1 MKKILLAL
9 LVLAAAVSCEEIGRL
24 RSSVGEFFGDEA
36 VARVGKE
43 KLYRSTLEGYIPDG
57 LAPEDSAAMASQFI
71 KSWATDRL
79 FLEVAEAELSKSEM
93 DVSKELEEYRISLL
107 KYRFEQHYIN
117 ERLDT
122 NITPAEI
129 RHYYE
134 ENLDKFILD
143 APLLKVRYMLIPKGS
158 AAKEKI
164 KKKMSSDNVEEIIE
178 ADSMAVSAAIRYV
191 DCTDRWTDLQT
202 LSLESGSDPA
212 TLLSSMKKSFIEVP
226 VGQDNVF
233 VAYVADMVKKG
244 SPAPIEY
251 SAEKIKDIILSARKR
266 ELVSSLE
273 RDLLKDAQIK
283 EIFEIL

>member
-1 MKKILLAL
+1 MFFP
-9 LVLAAAVSCEEIGRL
+9 
-24 RSSVGEFFGDEA
+24 EFFGDEA

-57 LAPEDSAAMASQFI
+57 ISPEDSAAMAAQFI
-71 KSWATDRL
+71 NSWASDRL

-107 KYRFEQHYIN
+107 KYRYEQHYIN

-122 NITPAEI
+122 SITPAEI

-134 ENLDKFILD
+134 ENPDKFILD
-143 APLLKVRYMLIPKGS
+143 APLFKVRYMLIPEGS
-158 AAKEKI
+158 SAKEKI
-164 KKKMSSDNVEEIIE
+164 KKKMSSDNVEDVIQ
-178 ADSMAVSAAIRYV
+178 ADSMAVSAAVRYV
-191 DCTDRWTDLQT
+191 DRTDSWTDLKT

-226 VGQDNVF
+226 SGEGNVF
-233 VAYVADMVKKG
+233 VAYVTDMVKKG

-251 SAEKIKDIILSARKR
+251 STEKIKDIILSARKR
-266 ELVSSLE
+266 QLVSGLE
-273 RDLLKDAQIK
+273 RDLLKDARTK
-283 EIFEIL
+283 DKFEIL

>member
-1 MKKILLAL
+1 MKKFLLGL
-9 LVLAAAVSCEEIGRL
+9 LVLAAAVSCEEFGRL

-57 LAPEDSAAMASQFI
+57 IAPEDSAAMASQFI

-122 NITPAEI
+122 SITPAEI

-134 ENLDKFILD
+134 ENPDKFILD
-143 APLLKVRYMLIPKGS
+143 APLFKVRYMLIPKGS

-164 KKKMSSDNVEEIIE
+164 KKKMSSDNV
-178 ADSMAVSAAIRYV
+178 
-191 DCTDRWTDLQT
+191 
-202 LSLESGSDPA
+202 
-212 TLLSSMKKSFIEVP
+212 
-226 VGQDNVF
+226 
-233 VAYVADMVKKG
+233 
-244 SPAPIEY
+244 
-251 SAEKIKDIILSARKR
+251 
-266 ELVSSLE
+266 
-273 RDLLKDAQIK
+273 
-283 EIFEIL
+283 